1 MRSYYV
7 QVTFPSTL
15 SLKCNQSILHVIS
28 NFLCAFKNS
37 ARSSS
42 DYNHHIGCGPVK
54 ISFGCDCNFLPL
66 LPPKCQC
73 SAFCVLYPGC
83 TMWHP
88 VGMDQL
94 ISGCGDCC
102 PVCPRF
108 WATWSTYTCVTFIFS
123 RPVHTK
129 GMHKQN
135 TRLCTALGCRVHHL
149 SCTVQPR
156 GSVQEWGLQVL
167 TFAHVG

>member
-88 VGMDQL
+88 VGMEQL
-94 ISGCGDCC
+94 ISGCGACYGYRC
-102 PVCPRF
+102 PVCPRV
-108 WATWSTYTCVTFIFS
+108 WATWSSYACVIFPFYSTQKRHAQTECPFGYTPGVQSTSFS
-123 RPVHTK
+123 NSGV
-129 GMHKQN
+129 
-135 TRLCTALGCRVHHL
+135 A
-149 SCTVQPR
+149 
-156 GSVQEWGLQVL
+156 
-167 TFAHVG
+167 